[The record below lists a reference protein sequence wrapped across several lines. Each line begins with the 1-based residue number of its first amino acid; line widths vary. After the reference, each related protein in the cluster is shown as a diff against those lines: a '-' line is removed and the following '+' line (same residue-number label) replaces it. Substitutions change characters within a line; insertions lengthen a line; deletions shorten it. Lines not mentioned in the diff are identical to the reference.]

1 MTEHVLDVN
10 RLVSARL
17 ELKLSQRQVADQLGV
32 TANTISR
39 LESGRSHEVL
49 ELGMLARLAAVLG
62 VSARDLFPPP
72 VAAGSGSDDEPPWG
86 DDVQRV
92 EAALLDAE
100 LLRSSELAIAM
111 GWSLARTRQA
121 LAALGQRLASRGAIL
136 IRVDGRYRIRSRT
149 GLLSDAERQR
159 LARTRHSRYGL
170 NTLEA
175 GYLYQA
181 LAGPID
187 RGWDAKGAQAKERY
201 GMGSLLKAG
210 LVEHTGAHI
219 HLTEDAAF
227 SLMASAV
234 RPVPLGTRRPAH
246 RPPGNSTT

>member
-1 MTEHVLDVN
+1 M
-10 RLVSARL
+10 
-17 ELKLSQRQVADQLGV
+17 
-32 TANTISR
+32 SR
-39 LESGRSHEVL
+39 LGAMTCSGSRPRCWTLSCFEAASSRSPWDGRS
-49 ELGMLARLAAVLG
+49 R
-62 VSARDLFPPP
+62 
-72 VAAGSGSDDEPPWG
+72 
-86 DDVQRV
+86 
-92 EAALLDAE
+92 
-100 LLRSSELAIAM
+100 
-111 GWSLARTRQA
+111 
-121 LAALGQRLASRGAIL
+121 GQRLASRGAIL

-210 LVEHTGAHI
+210 LVEHTGTHVQ
-219 HLTEDAAF
+219 LTEDAAF

-234 RPVPLGTRRPAH
+234 RPVPLG
-246 RPPGNSTT
+246 